1 MVCNISEYNLLV
13 QMNMKSTLE
22 ALDTPT
28 ERTDVLRSQ

>member
-1 MVCNISEYNLLV
+1 
-13 QMNMKSTLE
+13 MNMKSTLE